1 MIVKTTVFL
10 TLFAWG
16 LAIAPAQAQEAPQPF
31 GGNCC
36 GCNGNIKYREG
47 SKPDLIRIGARVQ
60 PTSAMNPFD
69 DGFTFN
75 LTNSGGTLFTQS
87 LAAFTMTES
96 ANGRRWTYKDK
107 LAPKNGGIHTVTIQ
121 ESAGLAGGFIIYVRA
136 YTDMSAATTPEM
148 TTSFIIG
155 NDSFFDQSDWN
166 QKKKNWRHI
175 FW

>member
-1 MIVKTTVFL
+1 M
-10 TLFAWG
+10 
-16 LAIAPAQAQEAPQPF
+16 
-31 GGNCC
+31 
-36 GCNGNIKYREG
+36 
-47 SKPDLIRIGARVQ
+47 
-60 PTSAMNPFD
+60 
-69 DGFTFN
+69 
-75 LTNSGGTLFTQS
+75 
-87 LAAFTMTES
+87 
-96 ANGRRWTYKDK
+96 
-107 LAPKNGGIHTVTIQ
+107 TIQ